1 MRNKRESERTQS
13 CQIFLSYAHDD
24 EYAARIIAD
33 KMRKKGFGVL
43 PDMYELDTVDALA
56 SAIQNAISASDYLV
70 VLLSPNSVKSAWV
83 QKELN
88 AALARELTTRDIT
101 LLPVIIA
108 DCEIPAVLASRQY
121 IDLRSNFEEGVD
133 CLVEQIGLV
142 PEIDFSILDYRL
154 FEGLVVDLLAMLG
167 FTDIKQE
174 WAIEDKYVDIKALY
188 PRLDPFGA
196 EIIETWL
203 VEVKFY
209 HKSRAD
215 LKSVHQLAGY
225 LSSLPEHCKGLLVT
239 NGQLTLAAREWLAS
253 AESMGRIQIRVVDG
267 TELKRLLLQHK
278 DLIHKYF
285 LKRGKVRD
293 E

>member
-1 MRNKRESERTQS
+1 MRNKREPERTQR

-33 KMRKKGFGVL
+33 KMRKKGFKVL
-43 PDMYELDTVDALA
+43 PDLYELDTVDALA

-121 IDLRSNFEEGVD
+121 LDIRSNFAEGAD
-133 CLVEQIGLV
+133 RLVEQIGLV

-154 FEGLVVDLLAMLG
+154 FEDLVVDLLAMSG
-167 FTDIKQE
+167 FTDMKQG
-174 WAIEDKYVDIKALY
+174 WAIEDKGIDIRALY

-196 EIIETWL
+196 EVIETWL

-215 LKSVHQLAGY
+215 LKSIHQLAGY

-239 NGQLTLAAREWLAS
+239 NGQLTSAALEWLAS
-253 AESMGRIQIRVVDG
+253 AESKDRIQIRVIDG

-285 LKRGKVRD
+285 LKRGREQD

>member
-1 MRNKRESERTQS
+1 MRNKREPERTQR

-33 KMRKKGFGVL
+33 KMLKKGFKVL
-43 PDMYELDTVDALA
+43 PDMYELDTVDALT

-70 VLLSPNSVKSAWV
+70 VLLSPNSVKSTWV
-83 QKELN
+83 QQELN

-101 LLPVIIA
+101 LLPVVIA
-108 DCEIPAVLASRQY
+108 DCKIPAVLASRQY
-121 IDLRSNFEEGVD
+121 LDLRSNFEEGVD
-133 CLVEQIGLV
+133 RLVEQIGLV
-142 PEIDFSILDYRL
+142 PEIDFSTLDYRL
-154 FEGLVVDLLAMLG
+154 FEDLVVDLLSMLG
-167 FTDIKQE
+167 FKDMKQG
-174 WAIEDKYVDIKALY
+174 WAIEDNCIDVKALY

-209 HKSRAD
+209 RKSRAD
-215 LKSVHQLAGY
+215 LKSIHRLAGH
-225 LSSLPEHCKGLLVT
+225 LSSLPEHCKGLMVT
-239 NGQLTLAAREWLAS
+239 NSQLTSAAHEWLAF
-253 AESMGRIQIRVVDG
+253 AESKDRIQIRVIDG

-285 LKRGKVRD
+285 LKMGR